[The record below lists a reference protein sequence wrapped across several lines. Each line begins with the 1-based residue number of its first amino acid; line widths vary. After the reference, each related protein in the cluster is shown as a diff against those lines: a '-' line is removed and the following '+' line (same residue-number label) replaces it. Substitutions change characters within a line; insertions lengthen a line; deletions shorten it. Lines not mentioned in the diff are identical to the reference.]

1 MEWFDLYNRQGE
13 KLNKQMPRGGHNN
26 QGEYHLVVHIWIRN
40 SQGAFLIQQRNKTTD
55 RIPYNW
61 GCTSGAVLTSE
72 TSLNG
77 AIRETYEEIGVL
89 LEPVELKRVK
99 RYYIDDEV
107 ANYITDVYLVNKDID
122 LDDLSLDENEVRA
135 VKLAS
140 MKDIQKMIQEG
151 TFWNYERLLE
161 RTGYFA
167 LLEKS

>member
-13 KLNKQMPRGGHNN
+13 KLNKQMPRGGQNN
-26 QGEYHLVVHIWIRN
+26 PGEYHLVVHIWIRN
-40 SQGAFLIQQRNKTTD
+40 SQGAYLIQQRNKTTD

-61 GCTSGAVLTSE
+61 GCTSGAVLTNE

-89 LEPVELKRVK
+89 LEPAELKRLK

-107 ANYITDVYLVNKDID
+107 ANYITDVYLVNKEID
-122 LDDLSLDENEVRA
+122 LDALSLDKNEVRA

-140 MKDIQKMIQEG
+140 MKDIQQMIQKE